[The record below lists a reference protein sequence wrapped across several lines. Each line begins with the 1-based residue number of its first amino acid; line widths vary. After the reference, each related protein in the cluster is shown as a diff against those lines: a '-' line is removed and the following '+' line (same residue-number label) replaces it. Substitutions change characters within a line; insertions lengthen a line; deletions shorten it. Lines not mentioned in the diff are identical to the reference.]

1 MHISHKMPSDRPC
14 GQTTILG
21 CGNILLGDDGFGP
34 AVIARL
40 TEIGLPE
47 AVQAIDVGTS
57 IREQLLDYLLAPQL
71 RPQMLVVV
79 DAAYQDGIAAGS
91 LRSCHPRELS
101 AGKVHDFSLHQFPTV
116 NLLTE
121 LEAEAGIKVA
131 LVLAQAATLPETIA
145 PGLSPAMARAVEQAC
160 QLILQKIGDNVTS
173 FSTGGFCTAAEG
185 VL

>member
-1 MHISHKMPSDRPC
+1 M
-14 GQTTILG
+14 ILG

-40 TEIGLPE
+40 HEIGVPE

-57 IREQLLDYLLAPQL
+57 IREQLLDYLLDPRL
-71 RPQMLVVV
+71 RPQLLVVV
-79 DAAYQDGIAAGS
+79 DAAYQGGLAPGT
-91 LRSCHPRELS
+91 LWSCHPRELS

-116 NLLTE
+116 NLLSE
-121 LEAEAGIKVA
+121 LAVETGMQVV

-160 QLILQKIGDNVTS
+160 QLILQKTGGNVTS
-173 FSTGGFCTAAEG
+173 FSTGGFCAAAEG

>member
-1 MHISHKMPSDRPC
+1 MHISHKMQSGR
-14 GQTTILG
+14 QEARTTILG
-21 CGNILLGDDGFGP
+21 CGNTLLGDDGFGP

-40 TEIGLPE
+40 HEIGLPE
-47 AVQAIDVGTS
+47 AVEAIDVGTS

-79 DAAYQDGIAAGS
+79 DAAYQEGIPAGS
-91 LRSCHPRELS
+91 LWSCHPRELC

-116 NLLTE
+116 NLLAE
-121 LEAEAGIKVA
+121 LEAEAGIRVA

-145 PGLSPAMARAVEQAC
+145 PGLSPAMLGAVEAASL
-160 QLILQKIGDNVTS
+160 LILQKLGGNVTS
-173 FSTGGFCTAAEG
+173 FSTGGVCSAAEG